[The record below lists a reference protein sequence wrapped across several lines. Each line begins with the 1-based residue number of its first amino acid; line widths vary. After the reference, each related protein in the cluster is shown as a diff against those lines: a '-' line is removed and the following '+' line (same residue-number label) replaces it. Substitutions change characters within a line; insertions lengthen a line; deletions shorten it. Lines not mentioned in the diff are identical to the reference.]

1 MAQRASFIRNF
12 GRLPTKTTASKAFS
26 PGFGLKSAHVQSVLS
41 STGVRG
47 GLVRRHFAPLRP
59 ETHDVLVPCGGGVR
73 LLAHYTAA
81 AADAPLIVLIHGWE
95 GSAES
100 VYLLSATQQFHA
112 SGYAVLRL
120 NLRDHGPS
128 HHLNEDLFHSCRLQE
143 VVDAVAWAAQHYRP
157 RRLLLGGF
165 SLGGNF
171 ALRVAAVAP
180 EHGIDLDRVLAVCPV
195 LDPSDAMAALDSGW
209 FVYRWY
215 FLRRWRSSLMKKMAA
230 FPERYDFSRLRS
242 FSTLTEMT
250 EYFVVNH
257 TEYSTLYDYLNG
269 YSLIHGRLAK
279 LEVDSRVLMAADDP
293 IIPVAGLHALAGIPA
308 LHAEVANYGGHCGFL
323 ENWRLQSWVNDWLL
337 RAAYSP

>member
-1 MAQRASFIRNF
+1 M
-12 GRLPTKTTASKAFS
+12 
-26 PGFGLKSAHVQSVLS
+26 LS
-41 STGVRG
+41 STALRG
-47 GLVRRHFAPLRP
+47 RLVHRHFAPLRSAIN
-59 ETHDVLVPCGGGVR
+59 DVLIPCGGGVR

-81 AADAPLIVLIHGWE
+81 AGDAPLIILIHGWE

-100 VYLLSATQQFHA
+100 VYLLAATEQFHA
-112 SGYAVLRL
+112 AGYSVLRL

-143 VVDAVAWAAQHYRP
+143 VVDAVAWAAKHYRP
-157 RRLLLGGF
+157 SRLLLGGF

-180 EHGIDLDRVLAVCPV
+180 AHGIKLDMVLAVCPV
-195 LDPSDAMAALDSGW
+195 LDPAEAMDALDSGW
-209 FVYRWY
+209 SVYRWY

-230 FPERYDFSRLRS
+230 FPARYDFSTLRS

-257 TEYSTLYDYLNG
+257 TEYPTLYDYLNG
-269 YSLIHGRLAK
+269 YSLIHGRLAA

-293 IIPVAGLHALAGIPA
+293 IIPVAGLHALDSIPA
-308 LHAEVANYGGHCGFL
+308 LQVEVTDHGGHCGFL
-323 ENWRLQSWVNDWLL
+323 QNWQLHSWVNDWLL
-337 RAAYSP
+337 RSASLL